1 MLPKPRRPRE
11 KRIAPLTPVTYSIS
25 EFCDVTGLSRAAV
38 LRSMDDGTLR
48 TVKIGNRRLILA
60 QQPHMSRAEESRAGI
75 NSVGLGTEPVR
86 KLAIPSQIE
95 PRSRKPA
102 AAQAQ
107 SGR

>member
-25 EFCDVTGLSRAAV
+25 GFCDMTGLSRTAV

-48 TVKIGNRRLILA
+48 TVKIGNRRLILD
-60 QQPHMSRAEESRAGI
+60 QQPHMSRADESRAGTD
-75 NSVGLGTEPVR
+75 SVVLGTEPVR
-86 KLAIPSQIE
+86 KLTIPSQIE

-102 AAQAQ
+102 AAQAPP
-107 SGR
+107 GR